1 MTLISCNDCGGKIS
15 DRARYCP
22 HCGAPVT
29 YINERRL
36 VEVCRDCE
44 QKISDRAKY
53 CPHCGAPTMSPI
65 RSLIIEICIG
75 ISLIGFSISYVLLIS
90 LHD

>member
-44 QKISDRAKY
+44 QKISDRARY
-53 CPHCGAPTMSPI
+53 CPHCGAPTRHPI
-65 RSLIIEICIG
+65 GSLIMEIGMVIG
-75 ISLIGFSISYVLLIS
+75 GICFSISYVILILL
-90 LHD
+90 HN